1 MEKVFSCFIVKLII
15 CFDLVFNISNYS
27 GVFSLKGGQG
37 GLEVYDHFRG
47 ELEARQGLRF
57 RPGESLKIGL

>member
-1 MEKVFSCFIVKLII
+1 MYKP
-15 CFDLVFNISNYS
+15 
-27 GVFSLKGGQG
+27 
-37 GLEVYDHFRG
+37 FRG